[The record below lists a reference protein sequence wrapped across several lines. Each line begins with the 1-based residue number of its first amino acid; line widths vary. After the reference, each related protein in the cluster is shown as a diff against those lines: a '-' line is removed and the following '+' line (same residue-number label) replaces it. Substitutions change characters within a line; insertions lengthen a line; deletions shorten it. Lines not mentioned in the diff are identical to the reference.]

1 MSETVATKKPW
12 HWDRAAWSLLAMA
25 VGPLTAMLLIAGFP
39 PHNHAAWMWL
49 ALQPWCCAL
58 QAKRYRP
65 ELYLGVTVGSV
76 GFHLLALD
84 WIRSS
89 YRDQGLAGPGGLT
102 WLGTGVIAAPLWP
115 LALWLGRRL
124 VHRSGWPLTVALPI
138 SWLTLEIARKKW
150 TGLLVE
156 TDSPWMQVGWT
167 QLDLTWLAQLADLG
181 GVWLVTLLICFAN
194 ATATETARGVWRKLR
209 SNDPLPWRAIMRP
222 AALLAAVMF
231 LAIGYGAWRSGQ
243 STGTPGPLVCLSPYE
258 VRDVL
263 AQAPVAWNEI
273 PGNNQV
279 RQVVH
284 KRRAANDAAERWK
297 SVDLLL
303 AAENVLHHAIIDDSA
318 WQLCGN
324 RPHEKLPLAWQQRI
338 SQKDWAQPQAAKEW
352 LQQCAARLG
361 CAVAVGCRRA
371 TVQDGVFGEY
381 NCLAFVNERAEY
393 LGCYDKVSLVPWT
406 EFIPRLRFP
415 PFGHPSHGFSR
426 GKRYPLFT
434 FHAAS
439 DGRDYTVAPTICFDS
454 CFPEVHR
461 RFMNAKQGP
470 PQFFVAASAEADD
483 PSGSLRESLLRM
495 SRWRAIETRRA
506 FVRNVFGGHSALID
520 GNGRVLQQPSALRL
534 SQPAIVGPVPI
545 DRRRSLYAALGDWV
559 PWTCIALAIW
569 GVGQPGNRSVAGDA
583 RGGRLGKA
591 AVEFARGAR

>member
-1 MSETVATKKPW
+1 
-12 HWDRAAWSLLAMA
+12 MA
-25 VGPLTAMLLIAGFP
+25 VGPLTAVLLIPGFP
-39 PHNHAAWMWL
+39 PYNHAMWMWL
-49 ALQPWCCAL
+49 ALLPWCCAL
-58 QAKRYRP
+58 RAKNYRP

-124 VHRSGWPLTVALPI
+124 IHRGNWPLTAALPV

-167 QLDLTWLAQLADLG
+167 QLDVPWIPQLADLG
-181 GVWLVTLLICFAN
+181 GVWLVTLLVCFAN
-194 ATATETARGVWRKLR
+194 ATVFQTVGRCWARLR
-209 SNDPLPWRAIMRP
+209 GDAACTRRAVLRQP
-222 AALLAAVMF
+222 AVLAAAMF
-231 LAIGYGAWRSGQ
+231 SAIGYGAWRSGQ
-243 STGTPGPLVCLSPYE
+243 STGMPGPMVCLAPYE
-258 VRDVL
+258 VRS
-263 AQAPVAWNEI
+263 AMTHAPVAWNEV
-273 PGNNQV
+273 GDDDQV
-279 RQVVH
+279 RQVV
-284 KRRAANDAAERWK
+284 RRRPATEEATRRWTE
-297 SVDLLL
+297 VDLLL
-303 AAENVLHHAIIDDSA
+303 AAENVLPTTIIDDSA

-324 RPHEKLPLAWQQRI
+324 RPYDKLPPAWRQRI
-338 SQKDWAQPQAAKEW
+338 SEKDWAQPQAAKEW
-352 LQQCAARLG
+352 LQQCATRLG
-361 CAVAVGCRRA
+361 CTVAVGCRRA
-371 TVQDGVFGEY
+371 AVQDGAFGEY
-381 NCLAFVNERAEY
+381 NCLAVVNHRAEY

-415 PFGHPSHGFSR
+415 PFGRKGHGFSR
-426 GKRYPLFT
+426 GTRYPLFT
-434 FHAAS
+434 FHADS
-439 DGRDYTVAPTICFDS
+439 DGRDYTLAPTICFDS

-520 GNGRVLQQPSALRL
+520 GNGRVLQQPPALRL
-534 SQPAIVGPVPI
+534 SQGAIVGPVPI
-545 DRRRSLYAALGDWV
+545 DQRRSLYAALGDWV
-559 PWTCIALAIW
+559 PWTCVGLTIW
-569 GVGQPGNRSVAGDA
+569 GMGRLGRRSVAGDV
-583 RGGRLGKA
+583 RRGRLGQA
-591 AVEFARGAR
+591 AVQFTGGAR